1 MRFLDYWI
9 LYLYHFVRFSKQS
22 VESSWISAL
31 LYLSLFVFAFVM
43 DIFSTLCLLMVN
55 LNICEQFLEFVRV
68 YFEIIWVILA
78 TLCGII
84 TLVYYWKVEH
94 VERIEKSYNTLTKKQ
109 RWTVKI
115 FIYLLEIILPVYLF
129 VSFRLVL
136 FGQVKWWD

>member
-1 MRFLDYWI
+1 MRFLDYWM

-43 DIFSTLCLLMVN
+43 DIFTTLCLLMVN

-94 VERIEKSYNTLTKKQ
+94 VERIEKSYNALTKKQ

>member
-1 MRFLDYWI
+1 MKLLDYWM
-9 LYLYHFVRFSKQS
+9 LYLYHFVRFSIQCD
-22 VESSWISAL
+22 ESSWRTARI
-31 LYLSLFVFAFVM
+31 YLSFFVFAFVM
-43 DIFSTLCLLMVN
+43 DIFTTLCLLMIN

-68 YFEIIWVILA
+68 YIEVIFVILG
-78 TLCGII
+78 TLCCII
-84 TLVYYWKVEH
+84 TVIYYWKEEH
-94 VERIEKSYNTLTKKQ
+94 VKRIEKSYNALTKKQ

>member
-1 MRFLDYWI
+1 M
-9 LYLYHFVRFSKQS
+9 
-22 VESSWISAL
+22 
-31 LYLSLFVFAFVM
+31 FAFVM

-78 TLCGII
+78 TLCGVI

-94 VERIEKSYNTLTKKQ
+94 VERIEKSYNALTKKQ

>member
-1 MRFLDYWI
+1 MKFLDYWI

>member
-43 DIFSTLCLLMVN
+43 DIFTTLCLLMVN

-68 YFEIIWVILA
+68 YLEVIWVILA
-78 TLCGII
+78 TLCCII

-129 VSFRLVL
+129 VSYRLVL
-136 FGQVKWWD
+136 LGQVKWWD

>member
-78 TLCGII
+78 TLCGVI

-94 VERIEKSYNTLTKKQ
+94 VERIEKSYNALTKKQ

>member
-78 TLCGII
+78 TLCGVI

-94 VERIEKSYNTLTKKQ
+94 VERIEKSYNALTKKQ

-115 FIYLLEIILPVYLF
+115 FIYLLEIIFPVYLF

>member
-1 MRFLDYWI
+1 MRFLDYWM

-43 DIFSTLCLLMVN
+43 DIFTTLCLLMVN

-68 YFEIIWVILA
+68 YHEVIWIILA
-78 TLCGII
+78 TLCCVI

-94 VERIEKSYNTLTKKQ
+94 VERIEKSYNALTKKQ

-129 VSFRLVL
+129 VSYRLVL

>member
-31 LYLSLFVFAFVM
+31 LYLSLFEVAFVM

-78 TLCGII
+78 TLCGVI

-94 VERIEKSYNTLTKKQ
+94 VERIEKSYNALTKKQ